1 MAGSSKAKTRFA
13 LLPGHNDFKT
23 PRKNRE
29 ALGLRCERSLGL
41 FGDRL
46 ERRRFGDGEIRQH
59 LAVHRDARLRQAVDK
74 DAVGHAKGANR
85 GVDALDP
92 ERAERALLALAV
104 AEGILPGLF
113 DRGLGGAD
121 GVLAAAEKPLAAL

>member
-1 MAGSSKAKTRFA
+1 MGGASPAMTTSRKYAAAGRRA
-13 LLPGHNDFKT
+13 L
-23 PRKNRE
+23 RRQ
-29 ALGLRCERSLGL
+29 RSLGL

-59 LAVHRDARLRQAVDK
+59 LAVDRDARLGQAVDE
-74 DAVGHAKGANR
+74 DAVGHADRAHR

-92 ERAERALLALAV
+92 QRAEGALLALAV
-104 AEGILPGLF
+104 AEGILPGLL

-121 GVLAAAEKPLAAL
+121 GVLAAAAGNLGEGV